1 MRLLA
6 CLLAMVIAGCGR
18 SGAGGNANSTSTH
31 DAGASRTD
39 DAGAATN
46 DAGVDAG
53 PASNFDAGSPQG
65 AVCPA
70 GLGDAGNFA
79 SGGGDLDNSVGS
91 TDCDGS
97 TLPPVRI
104 PLAIEEGPFGH
115 YNRCMGGTTDGS
127 GQLAADVR

>member
-1 MRLLA
+1 
-6 CLLAMVIAGCGR
+6 
-18 SGAGGNANSTSTH
+18 H

-65 AVCPA
+65 AVCPT

-91 TDCDGS
+91 TDCDAS
-97 TLPPVRI
+97 TLPPVGI

-127 GQLAADVR
+127 GQLAVLTDGDTQEYPNPIDVRLFDRNGAALGKYRRW